1 MRHKLPLGP
10 TVYEWEASGL
20 DVLAQSGAFMTV
32 VTPGN
37 AALLIIGG
45 LIVYLFPSIIAFVRR
60 RRVSS
65 VGWVVIINV
74 LLGWTVVGWVVALS
88 MAFRVSQPIGAR

>member
-1 MRHKLPLGP
+1 
-10 TVYEWEASGL
+10 V
-20 DVLAQSGAFMTV
+20 TV

-37 AALLIIGG
+37 AALLIVGG
-45 LIVYLFPSIIAFVRR
+45 LIVYLLPSIIALVRR

-65 VGWVVIINV
+65 VGRVVIINV
-74 LLGWTVVGWVVALS
+74 LLGWTLVGWVIALA

>member
-1 MRHKLPLGP
+1 
-10 TVYEWEASGL
+10 
-20 DVLAQSGAFMTV
+20 MTV

-45 LIVYLFPSIIAFVRR
+45 LIVYLFPSIIALVRR

-88 MAFRVSQPIGAR
+88 MAFRGSQPIGAR

>member
-1 MRHKLPLGP
+1 MSARL
-10 TVYEWEASGL
+10 VEL
-20 DVLAQSGAFMTV
+20 DVFALVGTFMTV

-37 AALLIIGG
+37 ASLLIIGG
-45 LIVYLFPSIIAFVRR
+45 LIVYLFPSIVALVRR

-74 LLGWTVVGWVVALS
+74 LLGWTLVGWVVALI
-88 MAFRVSQPIGAR
+88 MAFRVSQPIDAR